1 MDAEN
6 DSAISQK
13 MKNYKNNTFLALV
26 NGTRLFFR
34 NGGSIYLRQSLFVGV
49 FDSSKLY

>member
-34 NGGSIYLRQSLFVGV
+34 NGGSI
-49 FDSSKLY
+49 D

>member
-13 MKNYKNNTFLALV
+13 MKNYKNDTFLALV
-26 NGTRLFFR
+26 NGTRLFF
-34 NGGSIYLRQSLFVGV
+34 GTEEVISLFLVCI
-49 FDSSKLY
+49 